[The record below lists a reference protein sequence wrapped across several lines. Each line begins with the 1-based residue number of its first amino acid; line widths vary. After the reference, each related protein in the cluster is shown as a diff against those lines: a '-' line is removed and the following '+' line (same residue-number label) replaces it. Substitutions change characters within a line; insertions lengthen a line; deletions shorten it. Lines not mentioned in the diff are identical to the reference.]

1 MSSNNGQMI
10 NRERQVSGSRDMSIA
25 GGHRLGSSRGQ
36 AGKVVVVEVVILNM
50 TRMIK
55 YVHNRVPEKAVL

>member
-10 NRERQVSGSRDMSIA
+10 NRERQVSGSRDMLIA

-36 AGKVVVVEVVILNM
+36 AGKVVVEVVNLNM

-55 YVHNRVPEKAVL
+55 YVHNRVPEKTVL